1 MTKRITDSQILGELG
16 ETAIKKLVLEMHFI
30 YDPRGRLEAGTDGII
45 ELRDPK
51 SGAPLGKLLG
61 VQVKATQSGKYI
73 RETDRTFEYLLK
85 PDDLKYWRGSNIP
98 VIIVV
103 WRQSDGSAYWKDV
116 TDCVKGEERRLK
128 FDKDAD
134 TFDTRCA
141 DRIGALTIDR
151 RTPGVYLPPLNQGE
165 EAIINLLRINLPDE
179 IFLTSSPF
187 GSGRDA
193 IPELVKHDNTRFD
206 WVIRKRRF
214 VSFFDPREYA
224 TRTIIDLDQVEAV
237 DTKLFAFNDELDDM
251 NDMID
256 LLRRTVERQTSGQLS
271 YLRKDRVFHF
281 RATEINKS
289 RSYRY
294 VANVNET
301 SAKVV
306 SAYANK
312 KNPKG
317 QGYVRHHA
325 ATFRF
330 ERLADEWFLIVDPTF
345 YFTRNGFQPHRF
357 PEALLAGKKR
367 LERNAAVRGQVM
379 MWQHLL
385 VESGKSH
392 AGLFDT
398 DKPEPIL
405 GFETLPLLQLSQAVP
420 ESSWTRSDPRAK
432 EMESPRPLRGG
443 SPGMILRSH
452 VFDEPMLEFGD
463 GGQHCDPRQGLR
475 EHGPL
480 QPRSGDV
487 VRVGIIGTE
496 DTVGGFTEFLA
507 ETARGIESGNNQ
519 LINLNPDFPGLGN
532 QNPFRCKFE
541 VPDGATATLSR

>member
-1 MTKRITDSQILGELG
+1 MGELG
-16 ETAIKKLVLEMHFI
+16 ETAVKKLVPEMQFI

-61 VQVKATQSGKYI
+61 VQVKATESGQYI
-73 RETDRTFEYLLK
+73 RENDRSFEYLLK
-85 PDDLKYWRGSNIP
+85 PDDLKNWRGSNIP

-134 TFDTRCA
+134 LFDARCT
-141 DRIGALTIDR
+141 DHIGALTIDR
-151 RTPGVYLPPLNQGE
+151 RTPGVYLPPLNHGE
-165 EAIINLLRINLPDE
+165 DAIINLLRIKLPDE
-179 IFLTSSPF
+179 IFLVSSPF

-193 IPELVKHDNTRFD
+193 IPELLKHENTRFD

-214 VSFFDPREYA
+214 VSFFDPRDYA
-224 TRTIIDLDQVEAV
+224 TRAIIDLDQVDAV
-237 DTKLFAFNDELDDM
+237 DTNLFAFNDDLDDM

-256 LLRRTVERQTSGQLS
+256 LLRRTIERQTSVQLS
-271 YLRKDRVFHF
+271 YLRKERLFHF

-294 VANVNET
+294 VANINET
-301 SAKVV
+301 SARVV

-325 ATFRF
+325 AHFGF
-330 ERLADEWFLIVDPTF
+330 ERLADEWFLTVDPTF
-345 YFTRNGFQPHRF
+345 YFTKDGFQPHRF
-357 PEALLAGKKR
+357 PGALLAGKKR

-385 VESGKSH
+385 VESGKSA
-392 AGLFDT
+392 AGLFDA
-398 DKPEPIL
+398 DKPKPIL
-405 GFETLPLLQLSQAVP
+405 GIETLPLIQLSQAVP

-432 EMESPRPLRGG
+432 DMESADL
-443 SPGMILRSH
+443 
-452 VFDEPMLEFGD
+452 FEE
-463 GGQHCDPRQGLR
+463 
-475 EHGPL
+475 
-480 QPRSGDV
+480 
-487 VRVGIIGTE
+487 
-496 DTVGGFTEFLA
+496 
-507 ETARGIESGNNQ
+507 GN
-519 LINLNPDFPGLGN
+519 P
-532 QNPFRCKFE
+532 
-541 VPDGATATLSR
+541 V

>member
-16 ETAIKKLVLEMHFI
+16 ETAIKKLVLEMQFI

-61 VQVKATQSGKYI
+61 VQVKATKSGQYI
-73 RETDRTFEYLLK
+73 RETDHSFEYLLK

-116 TDCVKGEERRLK
+116 TDCVRGEERRLK

-134 TFDTRCA
+134 VFDARCA

-165 EAIINLLRINLPDE
+165 EALINLLRIKLPDE
-179 IFLTSSPF
+179 IFLASSPF
-187 GSGRDA
+187 GDGRDA
-193 IPELVKHDNTRFD
+193 IPELLKHGNTRFD

-214 VSFFDPREYA
+214 VSFFDPRDYA
-224 TRTIIDLDQVEAV
+224 TRAIVDLDQVDAV
-237 DTKLFAFNDELDDM
+237 DAKLFAFNDDVDDT
-251 NDMID
+251 NDMLD
-256 LLRRTVERQTSGQLS
+256 LLRRTVERQTSAQLS
-271 YLRKDRVFHF
+271 YLRKDRLFHF
-281 RATEINKS
+281 RATKINKS

-294 VANVNET
+294 IANVNET
-301 SAKVV
+301 SARVV
-306 SAYANK
+306 SAYAND
-312 KNPKG
+312 KNPTGKG
-317 QGYVRHHA
+317 FVRHHA
-325 ATFRF
+325 ASFRF

-345 YFTRNGFQPHRF
+345 YFTRDGFQPHRF

-385 VESGKSH
+385 VQSGKSE

-405 GFETLPLLQLSQAVP
+405 DFETLPLIQLSQAVP
-420 ESSWTRSDPRAK
+420 ESSWTRTDPRAK
-432 EMESPRPLRGG
+432 EMESRDLFEEG
-443 SPGMILRSH
+443 SPG
-452 VFDEPMLEFGD
+452 
-463 GGQHCDPRQGLR
+463 
-475 EHGPL
+475 
-480 QPRSGDV
+480 
-487 VRVGIIGTE
+487 
-496 DTVGGFTEFLA
+496 
-507 ETARGIESGNNQ
+507 
-519 LINLNPDFPGLGN
+519 
-532 QNPFRCKFE
+532 
-541 VPDGATATLSR
+541 

>member
-16 ETAIKKLVLEMHFI
+16 ETAVKKLVLEMQFI

-61 VQVKATQSGKYI
+61 VQVKATESSQYI
-73 RETDRTFEYLLK
+73 RETDRSFEYLLK

-116 TDCVKGEERRLK
+116 TDCVKGEERRLS

-134 TFDTRCA
+134 VFDARCA

-165 EAIINLLRINLPDE
+165 EAIINLLRIKLPDE
-179 IFLTSSPF
+179 IFLASSPF

-214 VSFFDPREYA
+214 VSFFDPRDYA
-224 TRTIIDLDQVEAV
+224 TRAIIDVDQVDAV
-237 DTKLFAFNDELDDM
+237 DTKLFAFNDELDDT
-251 NDMID
+251 NDTID
-256 LLRRTVERQTSGQLS
+256 LLRRTVERQTSRHLS
-271 YLRKDRVFHF
+271 YLRKDRLFHF

-289 RSYRY
+289 HSYRY

-306 SAYANK
+306 SVYANK
-312 KNPKG
+312 KNSKG

-325 ATFRF
+325 ARFRF
-330 ERLADEWFLIVDPTF
+330 ERFADEWFLVVDPTF
-345 YFTRNGFQPHRF
+345 YFTKDGFQPHRF

-379 MWQHLL
+379 MWQNLL
-385 VESGKSH
+385 VESAKPET
-392 AGLFDT
+392 GLFDT

-405 GFETLPLLQLSQAVP
+405 GFETLPLIQLSQAVP
-420 ESSWTRSDPRAK
+420 ESSWVRTDPRAK
-432 EMESPRPLRGG
+432 DMESPDLFEEG
-443 SPGMILRSH
+443 SP
-452 VFDEPMLEFGD
+452 
-463 GGQHCDPRQGLR
+463 
-475 EHGPL
+475 
-480 QPRSGDV
+480 
-487 VRVGIIGTE
+487 
-496 DTVGGFTEFLA
+496 A
-507 ETARGIESGNNQ
+507 
-519 LINLNPDFPGLGN
+519 
-532 QNPFRCKFE
+532 
-541 VPDGATATLSR
+541 

>member
-1 MTKRITDSQILGELG
+1 MGELG
-16 ETAIKKLVLEMHFI
+16 ETAIKKLVLEMRFI

-45 ELRDPK
+45 ELRDPN

-61 VQVKATQSGKYI
+61 VQVKATESGQYI
-73 RETDRTFEYLLK
+73 RETDRSFEYLLK

-98 VIIVV
+98 VIVVV

-134 TFDTRCA
+134 AFDTRCA

-165 EAIINLLRINLPDE
+165 DAIINLLRIKLPDE
-179 IFLTSSPF
+179 IFLASSPF

-214 VSFFDPREYA
+214 VSFFDPRGYA
-224 TRTIIDLDQVEAV
+224 TCAIVDIDQVDAV
-237 DTKLFAFNDELDDM
+237 DTNLFAFNDDLDDT
-251 NDMID
+251 NDIID
-256 LLRRTVERQTSGQLS
+256 LLRRTVERQTSEQLS
-271 YLRKDRVFHF
+271 YLRKDRLFHF

-306 SAYANK
+306 SVYSNT

-325 ATFRF
+325 ANFRF
-330 ERLADEWFLIVDPTF
+330 ERLANEWFLIVDPTF
-345 YFTRNGFQPHRF
+345 YFTKDGFQPHRF

-385 VESGKSH
+385 VEGGKPQS
-392 AGLFDT
+392 GLFDA
-398 DKPEPIL
+398 DKPHPIL
-405 GFETLPLLQLSQAVP
+405 GFETLPLIQFSQAVP
-420 ESSWTRSDPRAK
+420 ESSWSRTDPRAK
-432 EMESPRPLRGG
+432 EMESRDLFEEG
-443 SPGMILRSH
+443 SP
-452 VFDEPMLEFGD
+452 
-463 GGQHCDPRQGLR
+463 
-475 EHGPL
+475 
-480 QPRSGDV
+480 
-487 VRVGIIGTE
+487 
-496 DTVGGFTEFLA
+496 A
-507 ETARGIESGNNQ
+507 
-519 LINLNPDFPGLGN
+519 
-532 QNPFRCKFE
+532 
-541 VPDGATATLSR
+541 

>member
-1 MTKRITDSQILGELG
+1 MTKKITDSQVLGELG
-16 ETAIKKLVLEMHFI
+16 ETAIKKLVLEMQFI

-45 ELRDPK
+45 ELRDPN

-61 VQVKATQSGKYI
+61 VQVKATQRGQYI
-73 RETDRTFEYLLK
+73 RETDRSFEYLLK
-85 PDDLKYWRGSNIP
+85 PDDLKYWHGSNIP

-134 TFDTRCA
+134 VFDARCA

-165 EAIINLLRINLPDE
+165 EAIINLLRIKLPDE
-179 IFLTSSPF
+179 ML
-187 GSGRDA
+187 
-193 IPELVKHDNTRFD
+193 KHHNTRFD
-206 WVIRKRRF
+206 WLIRKRRF
-214 VSFFDPREYA
+214 VSFFDPRDCA
-224 TRTIIDLDQVEAV
+224 TRAIVDLDQVDAV
-237 DTKLFAFNDELDDM
+237 DTKLFTLNDDLDDT
-251 NDMID
+251 NDVID
-256 LLRRTVERQTSGQLS
+256 LLRRTVERQISVQLS
-271 YLRKDRVFHF
+271 YLRKDRLFHF
-281 RATEINKS
+281 RATAINKS

-306 SAYANK
+306 SVYANK

-317 QGYVRHHA
+317 QGFVRHHA
-325 ATFRF
+325 ASFRF

-345 YFTRNGFQPHRF
+345 YFTKDGFQPHRF

-385 VESGKSH
+385 VESGKSE

-405 GFETLPLLQLSQAVP
+405 GFETLPLIQLPQAVP
-420 ESSWTRSDPRAK
+420 ESSWTRTDPRAK
-432 EMESPRPLRGG
+432 EMESRDLFEEG
-443 SPGMILRSH
+443 SP
-452 VFDEPMLEFGD
+452 
-463 GGQHCDPRQGLR
+463 
-475 EHGPL
+475 
-480 QPRSGDV
+480 
-487 VRVGIIGTE
+487 
-496 DTVGGFTEFLA
+496 A
-507 ETARGIESGNNQ
+507 
-519 LINLNPDFPGLGN
+519 
-532 QNPFRCKFE
+532 
-541 VPDGATATLSR
+541 